1 LTFAA
6 KPTPRGRF
14 RKTPSSPPR
23 LSTFNLWMLP
33 PACRAMKFSDGV
45 ALRCESANG
54 MGKSINSDVLTI
66 SAESASGQTFICF
79 FRCRHGGFYQGVEAE
94 NVCVTTCRARA
105 CQFFG
110 RFPRVV
116 AWLQPPRLIAVAP
129 SAHFNSAPAS
139 SISPS
144 RRGRRSSRWRAACL
158 FPVRA
163 SLQSSCRRDSS
174 PDP

>member
-1 LTFAA
+1 MVITSNRGRCCCPPVKLVAWCAREDLNLHAFRHQILSLACLPFHHARNLDYQLTATVFESGLTFAA

-94 NVCVTTCRARA
+94 NVCVTTCRSRAR
-105 CQFFG
+105 QF
-110 RFPRVV
+110 
-116 AWLQPPRLIAVAP
+116 LSLI
-129 SAHFNSAPAS
+129 H
-139 SISPS
+139 I
-144 RRGRRSSRWRAACL
+144 
-158 FPVRA
+158 
-163 SLQSSCRRDSS
+163 
-174 PDP
+174 